1 MASYAASK
9 AGVLGLTR
17 SMAIELGPYGI
28 TVNAVAPGTIE
39 TEMFNLMPLQFLR
52 KRMED
57 TPLRR
62 IGKPQEVADAI
73 VFLASSE
80 ASFITGEVLH
90 ITGGF
95 Y

>member
-1 MASYAASK
+1 
-9 AGVLGLTR
+9 
-17 SMAIELGPYGI
+17 MAIELGPYGI

-73 VFLASSE
+73 VSLASSE

>member
-1 MASYAASK
+1 
-9 AGVLGLTR
+9 
-17 SMAIELGPYGI
+17 MAIELGPYGI